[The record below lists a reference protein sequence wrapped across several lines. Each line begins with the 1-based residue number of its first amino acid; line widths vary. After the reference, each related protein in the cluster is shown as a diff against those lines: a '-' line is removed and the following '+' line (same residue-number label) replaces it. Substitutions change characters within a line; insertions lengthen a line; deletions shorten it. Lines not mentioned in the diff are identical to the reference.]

1 MVPLQ
6 VEHKVADSQAVQS
19 VMLTKHPVSYKT
31 LLLLLVVV
39 LVVVF
44 VVVFVTGGATAG
56 ADNPPKTNPD
66 PLHALEASGQ
76 RVLLH
81 GIKVAIAK
89 APQDDF

>member
-1 MVPLQ
+1 
-6 VEHKVADSQAVQS
+6 
-19 VMLTKHPVSYKT
+19 MLTKHPVSYKT